1 MTAYEIHTL
10 IDNAPHCPTPKFLTF
25 RLQCVTIYLVGNYM
39 IVHFFSL
46 QFYVELYELEASQ
59 NIKLK
64 QPLYEKRRK
73 VINVK
78 DSHGG
83 ESGIDGFWLQVSFY
97 FLK

>member
-1 MTAYEIHTL
+1 
-10 IDNAPHCPTPKFLTF
+10 
-25 RLQCVTIYLVGNYM
+25 M

-73 VINVK
+73 VINDK

-83 ESGIDGFWLQVSFY
+83 ESGIEGFWLQVSFY
-97 FLK
+97 LSFIYINLSTSFHQETPKHCWYIEPRNREKSLTLI